1 MVIKID
7 GRDQY
12 CSSCQSD
19 KIRLLYRRVVEYPDR
34 KDWII
39 GFECKNPKCGI
50 KGTITLRDIKIDPM
64 IVSY

>member
-1 MVIKID
+1 
-7 GRDQY
+7 
-12 CSSCQSD
+12 
-19 KIRLLYRRVVEYPDR
+19 LLYRRVVEYPDR